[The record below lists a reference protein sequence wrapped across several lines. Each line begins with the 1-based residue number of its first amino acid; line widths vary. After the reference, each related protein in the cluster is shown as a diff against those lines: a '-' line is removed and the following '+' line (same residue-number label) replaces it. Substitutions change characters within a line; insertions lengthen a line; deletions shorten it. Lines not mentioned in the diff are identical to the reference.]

1 MTGGYFVFHMHIKA
15 LTRMDGWEGII
26 EIIPIWIYSSEVPGM
41 YHDFET
47 HGRTTPLQHLPTVH
61 YADVDDATPREM
73 VEWHSPAASTGFS
86 TMSFPPD
93 AMNRINETE
102 GRCVLKDAVRYP
114 GSEAMAL
121 MT

>member
-1 MTGGYFVFHMHIKA
+1 MFHMHIKA
-15 LTRMDGWEGII
+15 LTRKDGWEGII

-41 YHDFET
+41 YRDFET

-61 YADVDDATPREM
+61 YADIDDATPREM
-73 VEWHSPAASTGFS
+73 AEWQVEVLSHSTATSTEFS

-102 GRCVLKDAVRYP
+102 GRCVLKDAVSQIPRK
-114 GSEAMAL
+114 
-121 MT
+121 